1 MGRWRR
7 AYMDR
12 INRSILQHIIQI
24 GVTIL
29 CGNVKLFRA
38 GGQKLT
44 IIIGNRNAFDIGMPL
59 INRYKFHSK
68 ANTNDTDLNLFF
80 LHI

>member
-1 MGRWRR
+1 
-7 AYMDR
+7 MDR

-24 GVTIL
+24 GVTIFG
-29 CGNVKLFRA
+29 GNVKLFRA
-38 GGQKLT
+38 GGQKRT
-44 IIIGNRNAFDIGMPL
+44 VIIGNRNAFNIWMPL

-68 ANTNDTDLNLFF
+68 ADTNDTDFNLFF